1 MTLTTEDIQRY
12 RAHGYLIFPALIHG
26 KRLDHYKHILDEL
39 VTATEAMESPR
50 GGHSLQP
57 DAEGNPMPGRLFKV
71 QGVCCVEP
79 RMLDLAREPAIINR
93 VATLIGPKLHMFGS
107 KFFPML
113 PRGGTSTGWHQDNH
127 YFGTNS
133 DRVVSC
139 GIYLE
144 DADRSNGCLRL
155 LPGTHLHGE
164 LVEHSAG
171 QGKMAHGRWTEVNEA
186 EAHFVE
192 CPAGTVVLFSANLLH
207 GAGTNDSN
215 RSRYSTAWHYIPA
228 DMELEKIPFG
238 HEDRYDMAGE
248 TTRGPDGQSEPP

>member
-1 MTLTTEDIQRY
+1 MTLTAEDIHRY
-12 RAHGYLIFPALIHG
+12 HADGYLIFPALIHG
-26 KRLDHYKHILDEL
+26 ERLAHYKHILDEL
-39 VTATEAMESPR
+39 VSVTESMGSSQA
-50 GGHSLQP
+50 GHSLQP
-57 DAEGNPMPGRLFKV
+57 DADGNPIPGRLFKV
-71 QGVCCVEP
+71 QGVCCLQP
-79 RMLDLAREPAIINR
+79 RMLDLAREPTIIER
-93 VATLIGPKLHMFGS
+93 VAALIGPQLHMFGS

-127 YFGTNS
+127 YFGTDS

-155 LPGTHLHGE
+155 LPRSHLHGE

-171 QGKMAHGRWTEVNEA
+171 EGKMAHGSWTEVDETEA
-186 EAHFVE
+186 DLLE

-207 GAGTNDSN
+207 GAGTNDSD

-228 DMELEKIPFG
+228 DMELEMFPFG
-238 HEDRYDMAGE
+238 KYEDRHDVTGSAE
-248 TTRGPDGQSEPP
+248 